1 LAEKNE
7 LPWISP
13 IIKNIFVQ
21 LLKKIMKQI
30 LIINGPNLNLLGKRE
45 PSVYGSQSFEDYFE
59 TLAEAV
65 PEAELHYFQS
75 NHEGALIDKIHEVGF
90 TFEGIVINAG
100 GYTHTSVALA
110 DAISAV
116 SSPVVEVHIS
126 NIHARE
132 SFRHH
137 SYLTS
142 RCKGMI
148 CGLGLKGYELA
159 VRYLL
164 G

>member
-1 LAEKNE
+1 
-7 LPWISP
+7 
-13 IIKNIFVQ
+13 
-21 LLKKIMKQI
+21 MKHI

-45 PSVYGSQSFEDYFE
+45 PTVYGSQTFEDYFE
-59 TLAEAV
+59 RLLDV
-65 PEAELHYFQS
+65 FPEITLHYFQS

-90 TFEGIVINAG
+90 TFDGIVINAG

-110 DAISAV
+110 DAISSV
-116 SSPVVEVHIS
+116 TTPVVEVHIS

-148 CGLGLKGYELA
+148 CGLGMKGYELA
-159 VRYLL
+159 VRFLL
-164 G
+164 D